1 MSETRAA
8 HARIA
13 TLVST
18 LDGLVGAHLDTLAE
32 MFLRGALVEPE
43 ELGELPRG
51 KLLAL
56 AGTEAAHL
64 ALRPVVRLL
73 SRGFGLWEGVVFDH
87 GGTAGANRFA
97 GREGARF
104 QASRGASWI
113 DAGPALVLSY
123 ESAPWPLRGLR
134 DELRLIAPGLAIGPT
149 YYHDS
154 VVAWFGLEAR
164 TSS

>member
-56 AGTEAAHL
+56 AGTEPAHL
-64 ALRPVVRLL
+64 ALRPMVKAV
-73 SRGFGLWEGVVFDH
+73 SRAFSLWEGVVFDH

-97 GREGARF
+97 GREGIRF
-104 QASRGASWI
+104 KVSRGASRL

-123 ESAPWPLRGLR
+123 EEAPWPFRGLH
-134 DELRLIAPGLAIGPT
+134 DELRLIAPGLAVGPT
-149 YYHDS
+149 YYHDD
-154 VVAWFGLEAR
+154 VVAWFGLEANA
-164 TSS
+164 